1 MLQLKNV
8 TKKYKTKAGEV
19 CALNGVSLTFPSTGM
34 VFITGKSGCGKTTL
48 LNIIGGLDSVDS
60 GEIFVQEKSLSAFS
74 AKEYDSY
81 RNTFVGF
88 VFQEY
93 NLLAEYTVEYNVKI
107 AMELQGKQAD
117 EAEVERLLKEME
129 IENFRN
135 RKPAELSGGQR
146 QRVAIARALVKEPR
160 IIMADEPTGA
170 LDSATG
176 IQVFDALKKLSKDKL
191 VIVISHDN
199 EFAEKYA
206 DRIIR
211 LVDGRVVEDITFT
224 SRELN
229 ANISEQENML
239 VVKEGAE
246 LSESDKD
253 ALAKAIKERKKIEV
267 TEKLCY
273 REKIETGE
281 VTWNA
286 LPTVALKESKMK
298 LKSSA
303 YLGVKSLVVKP
314 VRLIITILISA
325 LAFAVFGLFDTIAN
339 FNTHKI
345 LKNSLLKNDS
355 TVAINTSYIIDE
367 SVGDSYEVK
376 TSQAIV
382 DRLAQET
389 GGAVKGIFD
398 FRYNTSGQV
407 LQSQSIIEL
416 AQSKMVIGKSYY
428 SSVVNG
434 FLEFDDEKELDGQGN
449 FRDFDYRLT
458 AGRYPKLL
466 YNNRGVLMKESLY
479 EVAISTYLA
488 DSILYFLNGEKLNDE
503 EVGSYNDLLGKQ
515 ITIGEDKFTI
525 VGLVDCGEIPKKY
538 DEIKQSTPYN
548 MQLNGLLD
556 DYKAYMDS
564 SARKCLFVDYGF
576 KEEYKTLRDKVSVF
590 YAGDN
595 DLKLVL
601 PSDEEKVKYKTVAN
615 YVYDSRAYDEEN
627 ILLFSGNYPSDTKLA
642 LKDDEIVV
650 YYKNFRDMLWA
661 EISNA
666 KKRQEIDELLVNF
679 SSGTKEKNREVLK
692 EICNK
697 VPTWNQPFSTTIKQY
712 SKQTGKT
719 LEKEVKI
726 VGIYFGVDEAR
737 LLDGSYRL
745 MMNGNLMQTLN
756 ICDEQGDYSK
766 ILFSEKSVRKGA
778 DTIVE
783 YLVAKKG
790 VSFTWYNNSILTII
804 EENQTIVEQA
814 AELFLYAT
822 IALAVFAVFMLYNY
836 ISTSISNKQRSVGVL
851 RGLGACGK
859 DIFFAFLTESLIIA
873 LINGVLASVLSAV
886 GCMLVNL
893 YIREVMH
900 VFVSFAL
907 FGVRQ
912 VLLIMGVSLLLSV
925 LSSALPII
933 KISKKKPVELIRQP

>member
-1 MLQLKNV
+1 MLQLKSV

-19 CALNGVSLTFPSTGM
+19 YALNGVSLTFPSTGM

-60 GEIFVQEKSLSAFS
+60 GEIFVQDKSLSAFS

-88 VFQEY
+88 IFQEY

-107 AMELQGKQAD
+107 AMELQGRKAD
-117 EAEVERLLKEME
+117 DKELDRLLKEME
-129 IENFRN
+129 IEGLRA
-135 RKPAELSGGQR
+135 RKPSELSGGQR

-191 VIVISHDN
+191 VIVVSHDN

-211 LVDGRVVEDITFT
+211 LVDGKVVEDITFT
-224 SRELN
+224 SRELT

-246 LSESDKD
+246 LSETDKD
-253 ALAKAIKERKKIEV
+253 ILAKAVKTRKKIEV
-267 TEKLCY
+267 TEKLY
-273 REKIETGE
+273 FRDKKETGE
-281 VTWNA
+281 VTWEQ
-286 LPTVALKESKMK
+286 LPSIALKKSKMK
-298 LKSSA
+298 LRSSA

-339 FNTHKI
+339 FNTQKI
-345 LKNSLLKNDS
+345 LKNSLLKSNS
-355 TVAINTSYIIDE
+355 TIVANTSYIIDE
-367 SVGDSYEVK
+367 SVGDRYEVK
-376 TSQAIV
+376 TSQATV

-398 FRYNTSGQV
+398 FRYNTRGEV
-407 LQSQSIIEL
+407 LQSQSIKEL
-416 AQSKMVIGKSYY
+416 TLSKMVIGKSYY
-428 SSVVNG
+428 SNSVNG
-434 FLEFDDEKELDGQGN
+434 YLEFDGEKEIDKQNN
-449 FRDFDYRLT
+449 FRDFNYRLVL
-458 AGRYPKLL
+458 GRYPKLVYQEGEL
-466 YNNRGVLMKESLY
+466 IEESLY

-488 DSILYFLNGEKLNDE
+488 DSILFFLNGEKLNEE
-503 EVGSYNDLLGKQ
+503 EVSSYSDLLDKQ
-515 ITIGEDKFTI
+515 ITVEEDQYKI
-525 VGLVDCGEIPKKY
+525 VGLIDCGEIPKKY
-538 DEIKQSTPYN
+538 DEIKQSTPFN

-564 SARKCLFVDYGF
+564 SARKCLFVGYGF
-576 KEEYKTLRDKVSVF
+576 KEAYKTLKEKASVF

-595 DLKLVL
+595 DLKLVV
-601 PSDEEKVKYKTVAN
+601 PNDSRGKAVVD

-627 ILLFSGNYPSDTKLA
+627 ILLFSGSYPQNTKLT
-642 LKDDEIVV
+642 LKDDEIVIH
-650 YYKNFRDMLWA
+650 YGNLRDMLSV
-661 EISNA
+661 EINKISDMQQ
-666 KKRQEIDELLVNF
+666 KRDIYSLLNNL
-679 SSGTKEKNREVLK
+679 SGGTKEENRQTLK
-692 EICNK
+692 EIFIQLPNLSNSF
-697 VPTWNQPFSTTIKQY
+697 TSTIKQY

-719 LEKEVKI
+719 IEKEVKI
-726 VGIYFGVDEAR
+726 VGVYFGVDEAR
-737 LLDGSYRL
+737 YVDSSTYRL
-745 MMNGNLMQTLN
+745 MMNGNLMQSLN
-756 ICDEQGDYSK
+756 ICNEQGDYNK
-766 ILFSEKSVRKGA
+766 ILFSQKSVRKGT
-778 DTIVE
+778 DTIVK
-783 YLVAKKG
+783 YLVAEKG
-790 VSFTWYNNSILTII
+790 LSLTWYNNSILNII
-804 EENQTIVEQA
+804 EENQTLIGQA
-814 AELFLYAT
+814 ADLFLYAT

-836 ISTSISNKQRSVGVL
+836 ISTSIANKRRSVGVL

-873 LINGVLASVLSAV
+873 LINGALASVLSAV

-893 YIREVMH
+893 YIRDVMH
-900 VFVSFAL
+900 FFVSFAL